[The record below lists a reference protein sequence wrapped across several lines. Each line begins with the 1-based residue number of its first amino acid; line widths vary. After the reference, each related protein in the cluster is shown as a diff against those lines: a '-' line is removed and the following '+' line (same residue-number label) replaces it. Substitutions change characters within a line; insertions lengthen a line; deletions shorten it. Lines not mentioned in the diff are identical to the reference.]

1 MQIPLTNS
9 VEFYVCDIKII
20 LFYGFYKLYVNQLI
34 IKVYM
39 NKKENA
45 VNIRLSDPMML
56 GLSILAKSKGMTNS
70 EYFRYLL
77 QNAMDKEEI
86 K

>member
-1 MQIPLTNS
+1 M
-9 VEFYVCDIKII
+9 
-20 LFYGFYKLYVNQLI
+20 LFTI
-34 IKVYM
+34 

-45 VNIRLSDPMML
+45 VNIRISDPMIEL
-56 GLSILAKSKGMTNS
+56 FIRLSISKGMTNS

-77 QNAMDKEEI
+77 QCAIDKEDD

>member
-1 MQIPLTNS
+1 
-9 VEFYVCDIKII
+9 
-20 LFYGFYKLYVNQLI
+20 
-34 IKVYM
+34 M

-45 VNIRLSDPMML
+45 VNIRISDYQMA
-56 GLSILAKSKGMTNS
+56 GLMELARSKGMTNS

-77 QNAMDKEEI
+77 QNAIDKGI

>member
-1 MQIPLTNS
+1 MWFT
-9 VEFYVCDIKII
+9 
-20 LFYGFYKLYVNQLI
+20 
-34 IKVYM
+34 M

-45 VNIRLSDPMML
+45 VNIRISDPMME
-56 GLSILAKSKGMTNS
+56 GLMRLSRSKGMTNS

-77 QNAMDKEEI
+77 QCAIDKEDD

>member
-1 MQIPLTNS
+1 
-9 VEFYVCDIKII
+9 
-20 LFYGFYKLYVNQLI
+20 
-34 IKVYM
+34 M

-56 GLSILAKSKGMTNS
+56 GLSMLAKVKGMTNS